1 MWWSSSAAVAA
12 GRTPAAARRRLLLAL
27 SAGPGLLLLG
37 GCGFRPLYAGPEGEA
52 VAEELAAVEVRA
64 PLTRLGRILESQLRD
79 DLNPAGLRVARRW
92 RLDLDLRQSRRALA
106 IQLDDSI
113 TRYDLT
119 LAAFFTLRKV
129 GEVGEVGEPGEVAPG
144 PGEDGHTIER
154 GDDTRLALP
163 DLAGDDAADRLA
175 EAAVEGGAA
184 AGGVVAD
191 GAGAAAPAPRYR
203 SAVRR
208 VASYNVI
215 SDPFA
220 TLIAEQDAERRA
232 AVEVS
237 REIRTLLTL
246 FFENAAA

>member
-1 MWWSSSAAVAA
+1 M
-12 GRTPAAARRRLLLAL
+12 ARRRLLLRLLAAPGVAL
-27 SAGPGLLLLG
+27 IG

-52 VAEELAAVEVRA
+52 VAEELAAIEVQA
-64 PLTRLGRILESQLRD
+64 PLTRLGRILEQQLYD

-92 RLDLDLRQSRRALA
+92 RLDLSLQQSRRALA

-119 LAAFFTLRKV
+119 LAAFFTLRAV
-129 GEVGEVGEPGEVAPG
+129 GEVAPAPDEG
-144 PGEDGHTIER
+144 GHVIDR

-163 DLAGDDAADRLA
+163 EIAELPPDDPLA
-175 EAAVEGGAA
+175 ELPAETAAEPERPGT
-184 AGGVVAD
+184 
-191 GAGAAAPAPRYR
+191 RYR

-237 REIRTLLTL
+237 REIRTLLTIY
-246 FFENAAA
+246 FESGQA

>member
-1 MWWSSSAAVAA
+1 MWWSSARAVT
-12 GRTPAAARRRLLLAL
+12 GRPPAAARRRLLVG
-27 SAGPGLLLLG
+27 SAAVPGLLLLA
-37 GCGFRPLYAGPEGEA
+37 GCGFRPLYAGPQGEA
-52 VAEELAAVEVRA
+52 VAEELAAIEVRA

-79 DLNPAGLRVARRW
+79 DLNPAGLSVARLW
-92 RLDLDLRQSRRALA
+92 RLDLGLQQSRRALA

-119 LAAFFTLRKV
+119 LAAFFTLR
-129 GEVGEVGEPGEVAPG
+129 ELDEAAPAPG
-144 PGEDGHTIER
+144 DGGHAIDR

-163 DLAGDDAADRLA
+163 DVAELPPGDPLTELEA
-175 EAAVEGGAA
+175 EAAAESERPGTL
-184 AGGVVAD
+184 
-191 GAGAAAPAPRYR
+191 YR

-208 VASYNVI
+208 VATYNVI